1 MQRGGVHTPTTPGK
15 RWTKKRWVS
24 RRKDRSLST
33 PLSCWKSANQ
43 RQDLRVRELLERLVA
58 LPPRVEVSVG
68 VVHEAE
74 QDRDRP
80 FQGSEGGS
88 MLRLGHPMFL
98 SLGSRMAPFLP
109 SIHATDI

>member
-1 MQRGGVHTPTTPGK
+1 MQRGGVHTHEAREEVDEETLGVAQEGSFALHAPQLLEE
-15 RWTKKRWVS
+15 R
-24 RRKDRSLST
+24 
-33 PLSCWKSANQ
+33 Q
-43 RQDLRVRELLERLVA
+43 RQDLRVRELLERLEA